1 MRVDNVHTHSHHH
14 SMTLSRLKW
23 ALILT
28 IAVFVVEFLGA
39 LASGSL
45 SVLSNAVHLLS
56 DVGAMGLA
64 YYAARVETNPPTL
77 QLSYGYARSSILA
90 SLINSLILALLALG
104 LIVAGL
110 YRLLRPAPLMATSL
124 IWLGL
129 LALLFNILV
138 TGLLA
143 GGQSR
148 DLNIR
153 TMFWHAAG
161 DAIGSLSV
169 ALSGLLIIWTH
180 WSGFDAL
187 AGIAIGITLL
197 IAALRIIRRSVN
209 ILMEG
214 TPPEIEPAAIEDAL
228 LALSG
233 VHEVHHLHIWALG
246 SNYNLLSAHILIDD
260 VSLHEGQ
267 ETLAAIARHL
277 QHHFPIH
284 HVTIQLETDHHGDVT
299 EDCHPFSPGTPPQ
312 T

>member
-1 MRVDNVHTHSHHH
+1 MHTHSHHH

-214 TPPEIEPAAIEDAL
+214 TPPKSNLPQSKTRLWPFQVFMRYTTSIFGPWAPTIICFRPIFSLTTFHFMKAKR
-228 LALSG
+228 LS
-233 VHEVHHLHIWALG
+233 
-246 SNYNLLSAHILIDD
+246 
-260 VSLHEGQ
+260 
-267 ETLAAIARHL
+267 R
-277 QHHFPIH
+277 P
-284 HVTIQLETDHHGDVT
+284 
-299 EDCHPFSPGTPPQ
+299 
-312 T
+312 